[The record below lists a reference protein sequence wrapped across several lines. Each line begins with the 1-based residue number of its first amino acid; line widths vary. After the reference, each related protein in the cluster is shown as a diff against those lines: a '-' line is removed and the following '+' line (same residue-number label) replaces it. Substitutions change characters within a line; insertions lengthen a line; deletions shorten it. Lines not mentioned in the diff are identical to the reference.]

1 MSDRQFKSLAWWPT
15 SILTLEQ
22 PDARELNA
30 GLRRIILEMEREI
43 VRKGKPLKVAGL
55 EEGLSTLWL
64 EYNVLNWDFD
74 ECREL
79 RRLVLEGYGAFIE
92 ALGMHGDPGMEITG
106 ISCWANILRP
116 GQSLTL
122 HHHDPAFASAHYTV
136 TTGWEEGTLVDSAEA
151 GHTIYYRPGFMDR
164 SHGGKANGIS
174 SLWDDDWRISRPPK
188 PGNMIFFPSYLRH
201 EVRPNVGT
209 HERISIAMDIF
220 VKKQELPMYFGGP
233 RWFVPATEDDV
244 VRQVI

>member
-1 MSDRQFKSLAWWPT
+1 MSDKAFKSLAWWPT
-15 SILTLEQ
+15 SILTIEQ
-22 PDARELNA
+22 RDARELNA
-30 GLRRIILEMEREI
+30 GLHRIILEKEREI
-43 VRKGKPLKVAGL
+43 VKKGKPIPVAGL
-55 EEGLSTLWL
+55 DDGLSTLWL
-64 EYNVLNWDFD
+64 EYNVLNWDHA

-79 RRLVLEGYGAFIE
+79 RNLVMEGYHEFVKLVGLAD
-92 ALGMHGDPGMEITG
+92 DPGMEIVG

-136 TTGWEEGTLVDSAEA
+136 STGWEEGVLVNSPEA

-164 SHGGKANGIS
+164 SHGGKANGVGS
-174 SLWDDDWRISRPPK
+174 PWDDDWRISRPPK

-209 HERISIAMDIF
+209 QERISIAMDIF

-233 RWFVPATEDDV
+233 RWFVPGDDV
-244 VRQVI
+244 VRTVI